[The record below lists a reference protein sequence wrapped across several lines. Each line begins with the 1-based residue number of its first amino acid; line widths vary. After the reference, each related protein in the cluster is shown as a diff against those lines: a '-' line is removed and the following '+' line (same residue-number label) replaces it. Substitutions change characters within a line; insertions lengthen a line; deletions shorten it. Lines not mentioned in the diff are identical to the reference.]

1 MLPPRGPHLVAT
13 AFLLCWAICIA
24 CTSRPALGDET
35 GPTIAAIRAA
45 GGTVTL
51 AADGHITGVD
61 LAASRTPADEKL
73 ARAVLRLP
81 RLEVLRLS
89 LNAISDET
97 LAQLAAQK
105 RLIELVLRDIP
116 LTDAQIGR
124 LLGNLPRLQRLAL
137 RRVSGVSDAG
147 LDALASL
154 GQLEVLA
161 LVEMDI
167 SGKALAKL
175 GRLDRL
181 RSLDVRKCEG
191 LKADDYRLLPAL
203 KSLRELK
210 ICGPSTTDQAMEAVA
225 AMPALESLVLEDSP
239 VTADGLQRLAAVGG
253 LAARLR
259 SLTFTRCYGV
269 TDDTL
274 RIVAAMPRLQSL
286 SIRKCPVTGD
296 FLTRWADVPAEKL
309 PQLRALVVNGAF
321 LSDKAFAVLPRF
333 APSLKRLDLS
343 RVTLSPE
350 ALKVIGELAGLETL
364 LLAECSLSDE
374 AIGPI
379 ANLKKLTTL
388 DLSGNYGVTDK
399 SAGLLR
405 ALPRLKRLE
414 TKKTGMTLHTP

>member
-1 MLPPRGPHLVAT
+1 MLPPRGPHLRAAT
-13 AFLLCWAICIA
+13 FLLAWAIGA
-24 CTSRPALGDET
+24 GGASRPALGDET

-45 GGTVTL
+45 GGTVTV

-73 ARAVLRLP
+73 ARSVLRLP

-97 LAQLAAQK
+97 LAQLATQQQ
-105 RLIELVLRDIP
+105 LIELALRDIP
-116 LTDAQIGR
+116 LTDAQIGP

-137 RRVSGVSDAG
+137 RRISGVSDAG

-181 RSLDVRKCEG
+181 RSLDVRKCEA

-210 ICGPSTTDQAMEAVA
+210 ICGPSTTDRAMEAVA
-225 AMPALESLVLEDSP
+225 AMPGLESLVLEDSP
-239 VTADGLQRLAAVGG
+239 VTVEGLQRLAAAGG

-274 RIVAAMPRLQSL
+274 RIVAAMPRLESL

-296 FLTRWADVPAEKL
+296 FLTRWADVPAEKA
-309 PQLRALVVNGAF
+309 PKLRALVVNGAF

-333 APSLKRLDLS
+333 TSSLKRLDLS

-350 ALKVIGELAGLETL
+350 ALKVIGKLAGLETL
-364 LLAECSLSDE
+364 LLAECSLSDD

-388 DLSGNYGVTDK
+388 DLSGNFGVTDK

-405 ALPRLKRLE
+405 ALPRLKHLE